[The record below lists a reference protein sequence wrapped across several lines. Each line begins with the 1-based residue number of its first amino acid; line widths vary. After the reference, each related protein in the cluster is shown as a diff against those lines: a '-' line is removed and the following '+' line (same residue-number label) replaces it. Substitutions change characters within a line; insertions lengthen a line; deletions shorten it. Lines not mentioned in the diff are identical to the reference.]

1 MSKYFLLAAGWYLG
15 QLAAGFE
22 LMELHNVNDELVDF
36 THAHHDGYFQRGHS
50 LEHHLDDEHTRPDA
64 DPDRGGG
71 SDAYPVIY
79 PYDDGPHRGDA
90 AAGAM
95 GLGQYGGYRGH
106 GGFPAEREHMGEVY
120 GGEGGNLPYDHVP
133 YAGGGH
139 GDLIANDYG
148 PVGVGGY
155 HDGFEGSGHYG
166 EGLVEPM
173 IGGHGGHYGS
183 GYGTVG
189 GGTGAL
195 GGYGMLGPDGHGP
208 DEHDHIPSDFQEGSV
223 PNPDFLGPHPY
234 GETYGIAPNPLH
246 QMAHEEAGD
255 LGKHPHDW
263 KHGHHHAHNPHGR
276 FHHNGK
282 GDLET
287 HLHDDF

>member
-1 MSKYFLLAAGWYLG
+1 MSKYILLAAGLFLG
-15 QLAAGFE
+15 KLTSGFE
-22 LMELHNVNDELVDF
+22 LMELHNVNDELTDF
-36 THAHHDGYFQRGHS
+36 THAHHDGYFQKGHS

-71 SDAYPVIY
+71 SPAYPVIY
-79 PYDDGPHRGDA
+79 PYDDGPHRGDV

-106 GGFPAEREHMGEVY
+106 GGFPAEREHMGQVF
-120 GGEGGNLPYDHVP
+120 GGEGGNLPYDRVP
-133 YAGGGH
+133 YDDNGDLMANNGYYSPMDGYGGH
-139 GDLIANDYG
+139 EYG
-148 PVGVGGY
+148 HGY
-155 HDGFEGSGHYG
+155 
-166 EGLVEPM
+166 
-173 IGGHGGHYGS
+173 GHGGYGYVDPIMAGGHHGGEYHMS
-183 GYGTVG
+183 GG
-189 GGTGAL
+189 GAL
-195 GGYGMLGPDGHGP
+195 GGYSMLGPDGHGP
-208 DEHDHIPSDFQEGSV
+208 DEHDHVHSDFQEGV
-223 PNPDFLGPHPY
+223 NPNPDVLGPHPF
-234 GETYGIAPNPLH
+234 GETNGISPNPLH

-276 FHHNGK
+276 FHHNGN